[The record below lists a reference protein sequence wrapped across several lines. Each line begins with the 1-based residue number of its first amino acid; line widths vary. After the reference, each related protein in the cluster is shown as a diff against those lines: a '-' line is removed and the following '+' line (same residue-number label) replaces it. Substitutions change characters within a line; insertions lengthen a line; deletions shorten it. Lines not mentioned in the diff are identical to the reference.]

1 MSRTGKGKYPLRY
14 ILVSKR
20 EQLHLD
26 DYPSFHAS
34 GSVSGMR
41 KQFYGDEALL
51 VRCGSYIYNVSR
63 NPELYWEYAHR

>member
-14 ILVSKR
+14 IPVSKR

-26 DYPSFHAS
+26 DYPSFHVS
-34 GSVSGMR
+34 GSISGMR

-63 NPELYWEYAHR
+63 NSKLYWEYAH

>member
-14 ILVSKR
+14 IEVSKR
-20 EQLHLD
+20 ERLHLD

-34 GSVSGMR
+34 GSISGMR

-51 VRCGSYIYNVSR
+51 VRCGSCIYNVSR
-63 NPELYWEYAHR
+63 NPELYWEYAH

>member
-14 ILVSKR
+14 IEVSKR
-20 EQLHLD
+20 EHLHLD

-34 GSVSGMR
+34 GSISGMR

-63 NPELYWEYAHR
+63 NSKLYWKCAH